1 LIALAGLGAAVYA
14 FLIWRNAG
22 FGDLNIEHVARI
34 VIPSGMAITLGV
46 ETVLFS
52 FFLSTLGINI
62 RRNSPDV
69 PESYRPA
76 DLSDGQ

>member
-1 LIALAGLGAAVYA
+1 V
-14 FLIWRNAG
+14 WRHAG

-34 VIPSGMAITLGV
+34 VIPSGMAITLGI

-62 RRNSPDV
+62 RRHSMEKPRDYEAV
-69 PESYRPA
+69 
-76 DLSDGQ
+76 